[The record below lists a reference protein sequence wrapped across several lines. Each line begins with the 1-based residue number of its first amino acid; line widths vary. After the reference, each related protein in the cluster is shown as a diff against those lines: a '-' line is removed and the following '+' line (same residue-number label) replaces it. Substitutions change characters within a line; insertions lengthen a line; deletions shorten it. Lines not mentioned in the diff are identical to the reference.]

1 MDQKLFFRVT
11 TEQYAQIA
19 EAGKAVGLSPG
30 QYAKHRALIDAQHH
44 DLETKIDAATETT
57 RAELQQAKSE
67 IIKESRELVRTLSS
81 YLITHLQT

>member
-19 EAGKAVGLSPG
+19 AAGKAIGLSPG

-44 DLETKIDAATETT
+44 DLETKIDASAEST
-57 RAELQQAKSE
+57 RAEIQQVKSE

-81 YLITHLQT
+81 YLITHLRK